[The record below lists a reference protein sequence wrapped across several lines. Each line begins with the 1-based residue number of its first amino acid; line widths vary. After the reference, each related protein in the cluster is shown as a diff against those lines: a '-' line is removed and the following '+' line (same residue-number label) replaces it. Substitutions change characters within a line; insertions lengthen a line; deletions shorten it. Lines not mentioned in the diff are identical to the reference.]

1 MFVQLSVM
9 IRGKPGWFLAGGNP
23 AMKLNRTEKP
33 IALIGLVMLVSGIG
47 TFFIKV
53 AILSNEV

>member
-1 MFVQLSVM
+1 M